1 MQLKDSRPNPYI
13 GTRHDNTPFIPNGS
27 PPEWVTRSLADA
39 LVRQGM
45 RVTYATDLETA
56 RASQPQY
63 ILTGELQE
71 VWIRESSRLD
81 RSASVK
87 AFVSISGQKGKVLNE
102 GVTASLSRTGAP
114 TGSAAEELLYNTLQ
128 ELVQI
133 VAHKAQ
139 QSIAAQR

>member
-1 MQLKDSRPNPYI
+1 
-13 GTRHDNTPFIPNGS
+13 
-27 PPEWVTRSLADA
+27 
-39 LVRQGM
+39 
-45 RVTYATDLETA
+45 
-56 RASQPQY
+56 
-63 ILTGELQE
+63 
-71 VWIRESSRLD
+71 LD

-139 QSIAAQR
+139 QAIAAQR